1 MKINSVELVISAVR
15 QSQYP
20 DDKRPEFLLLGR
32 SNVGKSSFVNTIIER
47 KSFARIS
54 STPGKTQ
61 TINFYKIN
69 NEFYLVDVPGY
80 GYANTNKEKTKK
92 FGKMIE
98 DYLNSRSQLKRIFLL
113 IDFRHK
119 PSEDD
124 ILMYN
129 YLKYYE
135 KKVTVIMTKVDK
147 VTKLNFNKHKKIV
160 IEALD
165 LSDKDNYILFS
176 STEKTGKESI
186 HELIQNEVYGNKKA

>member
-20 DDKRPEFLLLGR
+20 DDKKSEFLLLGR

-176 STEKTGKESI
+176 STEKTGKENI

>member
-1 MKINSVELVISAVR
+1 MKINNVELVISAVR

-20 DDKRPEFLLLGR
+20 DDKKPEFLLLGR

-129 YLKYYE
+129 FLKYYE
-135 KKVTVIMTKVDK
+135 KEVTIVMTKVDK
-147 VTKLNFNKHKKIV
+147 VSKLNFNKHKKIIV
-160 IEALD
+160 EALD
-165 LSDKDNYILFS
+165 LSDKDDYILFS
-176 STEKTGKESI
+176 STEKTGKENI